1 MDTERY
7 DGILLTGGS
16 VPPDVETKRLCGYC
30 SSFII
35 CADSGWDTA
44 VRCGIR
50 PSCLVGDFD
59 SVKGPLPD
67 DERIFRYPRAK
78 DATDTELAFEA
89 AIGAGC
95 RSIAVIGGGGGRM
108 DHWLALWRLFCFQP
122 RWRLWE
128 TAEETV
134 YRVSAGET
142 WRPPADAERRVV
154 SVYALSDAAQAVTEG
169 FRWPL
174 NGYLLS
180 AQAFSLS
187 NEIDG
192 PEASLTVNTGE
203 AAVIVPRYGAF
214 PTSD

>member
-1 MDTERY
+1 MNAEQY
-7 DGILLTGGS
+7 DGILLTGGG
-16 VPPDVETKRLCGYC
+16 VPPDVVTKRLCGDA
-30 SSFII
+30 SSYIV

-59 SVKGPLPD
+59 SVKEPLPD

-89 AIGAGC
+89 AAGAGC

-108 DHWLALWRLFCFQP
+108 DHWLALWRLFCLQP
-122 RWRLWE
+122 MWRLWE

-142 WRPPADAERRVV
+142 WRSPADAECRVV
-154 SVYALSDAAQAVTEG
+154 SVYALSDTARVETSG

-174 NGYLLS
+174 NAYPLS

-192 PEASLTVNTGE
+192 PGAYLTANTGE